1 MLRVGLTGGVAC
13 GKSSIGEMFARHGV
27 QLLRADELA
36 HSLMRPGTPVYQEIV
51 RRFGRDILHPEGTIS
66 RPKLAELAFGGGRGV
81 SRIQE
86 LNAIVHPAVLARQDG
101 WMREI
106 AVTDEAGIAMVE
118 AALILEAG
126 ARDHFEKLIV
136 VTCRPEQKAERYAQR
151 MNLDLESARREVQRR
166 SAAQW
171 PDEKKIAAADY
182 VIDNSGTPADAEKQ
196 VERVLAELKTLAGTP
211 G

>member
-1 MLRVGLTGGVAC
+1 VLRVGLTGGVAC

-51 RRFGRDILHPEGTIS
+51 RRFGPDILHPDGTIS
-66 RPKLAELAFGGGRGV
+66 RPKLAELAFGGGSGA

-126 ARDHFEKLIV
+126 ARGHFDKLIV
-136 VTCRPEQKAERYAQR
+136 VTCRPEQKVERFARR
-151 MNLDLESARREVQRR
+151 MNLDLETAQREVQRR

-171 PDEKKIAAADY
+171 PDEAKAQAADY
-182 VIDNSGTPADAEKQ
+182 VIDNSGMLADAEKQ
-196 VERVLAELKTLAGTP
+196 VERVLAELQPLARKP
-211 G
+211 A